1 MDAIEQIKPITYLKS
16 NATDIVKAF
25 EQSNQGPLIITQN
38 GEAKM
43 VVLSY
48 EAYQESLVEKKE
60 ALERM
65 AMMKLIAMGNKEI
78 LDGNVMSEEDFLA
91 EVDKA

>member
-78 LDGNVMSEEDFLA
+78 LDGNVMSEDDFLA

>member
-78 LDGNVMSEEDFLA
+78 LDGNVTSEDDFLA

>member
-1 MDAIEQIKPITYLKS
+1 MDAIGQIKPITYLKS

-78 LDGNVMSEEDFLA
+78 LDGNVTSEDDFLA